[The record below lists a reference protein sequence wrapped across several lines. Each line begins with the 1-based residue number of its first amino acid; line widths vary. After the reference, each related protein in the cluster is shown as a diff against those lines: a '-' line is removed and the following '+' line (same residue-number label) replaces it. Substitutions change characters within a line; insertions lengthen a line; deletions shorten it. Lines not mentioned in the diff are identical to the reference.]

1 MSGRLEGK
9 RAVITGAANGLGR
22 ACAERFAEEGAS
34 IVVADLL
41 ADAAE
46 EATEAIRA
54 AGGTAV
60 AVQVDTRR
68 DESNAA
74 LAAQAVEA
82 FGGIDIVIP
91 AAGVAHPGYITN
103 DIANNAERQA
113 ASAED
118 PLGHSFIYQP
128 IEMWDYVM
136 DVNLSGVMLTLR
148 HTLRPMI
155 EAGQGGT
162 VVTIASILAKLP
174 SGAPSTPYS
183 VAKAGVWMLTKSIAP
198 ELAKHGIRINSI
210 GPGFFE
216 TSMTAAIRANE
227 ESQQAALAAVPM
239 GRMGTPRELA
249 NTALFLAGEES
260 SYFTGQL
267 LIPDGGWLPTA

>member
-9 RAVITGAANGLGR
+9 RTVITGAANGLGR

-34 IVVADLL
+34 VVVADLL
-41 ADAAE
+41 ADGAE
-46 EATEAIRA
+46 EAAEAIRA
-54 AGGTAV
+54 VGGTAV
-60 AVQVDTRR
+60 PAQVDTR
-68 DESNAA
+68 DDASNAA
-74 LAAQAVEA
+74 LAARAVEA

-91 AAGVAHPGYITN
+91 AAGVAHPGYVTN
-103 DIANNAERQA
+103 DLANNAERQRA
-113 ASAED
+113 ASED
-118 PLGHSFIYQP
+118 PLGNSFIYQP
-128 IEMWDYVM
+128 VEMWDFVV
-136 DVNLSGVMLTLR
+136 DVNLTGVMLTLR

-155 EAGQGGT
+155 EAGQGGA

-174 SGAPSTPYS
+174 TGAPSAAYS
-183 VAKAGVWMLTKSIAP
+183 VAKAGVWMLTKSMAP
-198 ELAKHGIRINSI
+198 ELAKHGIRINAI

-216 TSMTAAIRANE
+216 TSMTAVIRSDE
-227 ESQQAALAAVPM
+227 EIQQAALAQVPM

-249 NTALFLAGEES
+249 NTALFLAGDES

>member
-41 ADAAE
+41 ADGAE
-46 EATEAIRA
+46 EVTEAIRA
-54 AGGTAV
+54 AGGSAV

-74 LAAQAVEA
+74 LAKSAVDA

-91 AAGVAHPGYITN
+91 AAGVAHPGYVTN
-103 DIANNAERQA
+103 DVEHNAQHLA
-113 ASAED
+113 AFAED
-118 PLGHSFIYQP
+118 PLAHSFIYQP
-128 IEMWDYVM
+128 LEMWDYVM
-136 DVNLSGVMLTLR
+136 DVNLTGVLLTLR

-155 EAGQGGT
+155 EAGEGGA

-174 SGAPSTPYS
+174 VAQPRPPTRWRRRVSGC
-183 VAKAGVWMLTKSIAP
+183 
-198 ELAKHGIRINSI
+198 
-210 GPGFFE
+210 
-216 TSMTAAIRANE
+216 
-227 ESQQAALAAVPM
+227 
-239 GRMGTPRELA
+239 
-249 NTALFLAGEES
+249 
-260 SYFTGQL
+260 
-267 LIPDGGWLPTA
+267 

>member
-1 MSGRLEGK
+1 MAGRLDGK

-22 ACAERFAEEGAS
+22 ACAERFAEEGAA

-41 ADAAE
+41 AEGAE
-46 EATEAIRA
+46 EVARAIGA
-54 AGGTAV
+54 AGGKAV
-60 AVQVDTRR
+60 AAQVDTTR
-68 DESNAA
+68 DDSNAA
-74 LAAQAVEA
+74 LAARAVEEL
-82 FGGIDIVIP
+82 GGIDIVIP
-91 AAGVAHPGYITN
+91 AAGVAHSGYVTN
-103 DIANNAERQA
+103 DLEGNAERQRA
-113 ASAED
+113 TAED

-128 IEMWDYVM
+128 LEMWDYVM
-136 DVNLSGVMLTLR
+136 DVNLTGVMLTLR

-155 EAGQGGT
+155 EAGNGGT

-174 SGAPSTPYS
+174 VGAPQTHYQ

-198 ELAKHGIRINSI
+198 ELAQHGIRINSI

-216 TSMTAAIRANE
+216 TSMTAAIRSNE
-227 ESQQAALAAVPM
+227 EATQAALAQVPM

-249 NTALFLAGEES
+249 NTALFLASEDS